1 MVWMRSSFMASDLE
15 EQKSRS
21 HSPYYQEADANAY
34 TVQGSL
40 IEVPMEEG
48 REDKTSNCDTR
59 QKGPTCFQGALI
71 GPPFQEYHSSSPA
84 FSHRTIT
91 PLSRYYSFMACNRK
105 VRRKDALIY
114 AASQSILVPR
124 NECDHRADTHTN
136 DHWQSVDRQPL
147 NRIRLFSLPY
157 ASGICHN
164 PKRRGQSTQSVYCDR
179 AASPLE

>member
-21 HSPYYQEADANAY
+21 HSPHYQEADANAY

-40 IEVPMEEG
+40 MEGPMEEG

-91 PLSRYYSFMACNRK
+91 PLSRYYSFMACT
-105 VRRKDALIY
+105 RRSVEKTRLY
-114 AASQSILVPR
+114 AASQSILVPKER
-124 NECDHRADTHTN
+124 M
-136 DHWQSVDRQPL
+136 
-147 NRIRLFSLPY
+147 
-157 ASGICHN
+157 
-164 PKRRGQSTQSVYCDR
+164 
-179 AASPLE
+179 